1 MKEVAVTIV
10 KQDHC
15 GMLTG
20 EYNMD
25 FIETEEDYIIING
38 ISFNI
43 IEIFSDDSGEKIS
56 NLERMFHKK
65 YESAGFSG
73 FDGATEWLKFSPELL
88 EEFRCLLR

>member
-43 IEIFSDDSGEKIS
+43 IEIPVGKYTSKEYFYRDGKLGDDDFILSIMIMRVK
-56 NLERMFHKK
+56 
-65 YESAGFSG
+65 
-73 FDGATEWLKFSPELL
+73 
-88 EEFRCLLR
+88 